1 MAKTRKSIRSQKK
14 KALSP
19 FKDYWSKENYY
30 LIGLGFLILIIGFIL
45 MAQGSWNNPLS
56 LTISPIVLLI
66 AYLIVFPIAILYRKK
81 KHNNNQNVSS

>member
-14 KALSP
+14 KAVSP

-30 LIGLGFLILIIGFIL
+30 LIGLGFLILIIGYIL
-45 MAQGSWNNPLS
+45 MGQGPWNNPLS

-66 AYLIVFPIAILYRKK
+66 AYLIVFPMAILYRKK